1 MTDPLHVS
9 RRRLLAAG
17 GALVGAPLAR
27 PALAQAAWPTGR
39 AIEMVVGFA
48 PGGGTDVMLRALG
61 QALSA
66 ELPGANF
73 VINNKPGAGG
83 ETSYVA
89 LQGARPDGYTIGSIN
104 TPGYLSVPVER
115 RVRYDRA
122 KIRAIAR
129 LVDDPTAFVVHQDS
143 PIKTLADLV
152 AEAKRRPGEISVGTS
167 GVGTD
172 DHLALTL
179 FQAAT
184 GTDFIHTPYAGAG
197 QVKNAVLAKHIDV
210 AGLNL
215 GEIGML
221 GQDKPALRP
230 LAGMGAKRWDLM
242 PDVPTFR
249 EQGIDVLMTSER
261 GIGAPRGLP
270 DEIALQLQEAVAR
283 VVSKPEWAEKARQ
296 LELPMAYLPGAEWEA
311 QMPAQEAR
319 YRQIWETTP
328 WQR

>member
-1 MTDPLHVS
+1 MTTRANPG

-17 GALVGAPLAR
+17 AALAAAPLAR
-27 PALAQAAWPTGR
+27 PALAQAAWPAGR
-39 AIEMVVGFA
+39 PIEIVVGFA
-48 PGGGTDVMLRALG
+48 PGGGTDVMLRAL
-61 QALSA
+61 ALFLAA

-73 VINNKPGAGG
+73 VISNRPGAGG
-83 ETSYVA
+83 ETAYTT
-89 LQGARPDGYTIGSIN
+89 LQAARPDGFTIGGIN
-104 TPGYLSVPVER
+104 TPGYLSVPIER

-129 LVDDPTAFVVHQDS
+129 LVDDPTAFVVHRDS
-143 PIKTLADLV
+143 PYRTLADLV
-152 AEAKRRPGEISVGTS
+152 ADAKRRPGQISVGSS

-172 DHLALTL
+172 DHLGLTL

-184 GTDFIHTPYAGAG
+184 GTEFIHAPYAGAG
-197 QVKNAVLAKHIDV
+197 LVKNAVLARHIDV

-221 GQDKPALRP
+221 GQEKPALRP
-230 LAGMGAKRWDLM
+230 LAGMGEHRWDLM

-249 EQGIDVLMTSER
+249 EAGYDVVMTSER
-261 GIGAPRGLP
+261 GIAAPRGLP
-270 DEIALQLQEAVAR
+270 DEIALRLQEAVAR
-283 VVSKPEWAEKARQ
+283 VIAKPDWMEKARQ

-319 YRQIWETTP
+319 YRQIWEKTP
-328 WQR
+328 WQQ